1 MSFKKVTEALN
12 ESATLVVSEL
22 GKNLDESNTH
32 ASGSLSKSIK
42 YKMFT
47 RGNKIGYD
55 ITMNDYYEAVDKG
68 RGPTKN
74 NGNGA
79 LRRNIE
85 KWLTYPNVKAKL
97 KGGNDSDFKNPQG
110 LAYVIARKIHEKG
123 TEGNDFFTDVV
134 DDSQFIRRLNN
145 DILDA
150 AMLDAEAVLEEAFST
165 IQTG

>member
-1 MSFKKVTEALN
+1 MNFKKVTEALN

-55 ITMNDYYEAVDKG
+55 ITMNDYYEYVDEG
-68 RGPTKN
+68 RKPGKRPP
-74 NGNGA
+74 
-79 LRRNIE
+79 IE
-85 KWLTYPNVKAKL
+85 PIVKWLTYPNVKAKL
-97 KGGNDSDFKNPQG
+97 KGGNDSDFKDPKG